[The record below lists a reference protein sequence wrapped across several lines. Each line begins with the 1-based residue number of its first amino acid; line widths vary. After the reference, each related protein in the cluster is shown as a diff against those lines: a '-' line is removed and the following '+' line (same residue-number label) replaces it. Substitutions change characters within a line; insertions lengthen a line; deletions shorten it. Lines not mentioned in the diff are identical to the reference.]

1 MALRYLNAEELEKWK
16 AQNPGKTY
24 FDTAGNP
31 VSVPSTTKDLG
42 FLGNL
47 ARTVSKPF
55 RVGGGALQELGYTVG
70 DIVRMAQGKNPLER
84 PEQYFGLTQ
93 EESRALYEDPLKE
106 GIKSAAGVMSYAVPA
121 GAAKSATTAGARI
134 ATAAARGAGAGTLGV
149 LP

>member
-47 ARTVSKPF
+47 ARTVS
-55 RVGGGALQELGYTVG
+55 
-70 DIVRMAQGKNPLER
+70 
-84 PEQYFGLTQ
+84 
-93 EESRALYEDPLKE
+93 
-106 GIKSAAGVMSYAVPA
+106 
-121 GAAKSATTAGARI
+121 
-134 ATAAARGAGAGTLGV
+134 
-149 LP
+149 